1 MRLDR
6 FLCHATGLTRTQAQR
21 VIRAGDVRV
30 NGAVVTDPGQHVAGD
45 ARVELDQHPVE
56 QPRPRYYML
65 HKPAGVVS
73 ATRDREHTT
82 VIDLLDVPHP
92 ERLHVAGRLDADAT
106 GLVLISDDGEWSHHI
121 MSPRHDCP
129 KTYRLTL
136 AEPLTGKAKEH
147 LERGVFLKPQT
158 RRPWRAALD
167 SLPSSKNEKQRCR
180 PAAMERLSDSD
191 WRMTIT
197 EGKYHQVKRMIA
209 AAGNHVVKLHR
220 ERIGNLVLDPDLEPG
235 ESRELTPAEAAG
247 VVRSP

>member
-21 VIRAGDVRV
+21 AIRAGDVRLD
-30 NGAVVTDPGQHVAGD
+30 GAVVTDPGLHVADD
-45 ARVELDQHPVE
+45 ARVEIGRQPVE
-56 QPRPRYYML
+56 QPKPRYYML

-136 AEPLTGKAKEH
+136 AEPLAAKAREH
-147 LERGVFLKPQT
+147 LERGVFLK
-158 RRPWRAALD
+158 
-167 SLPSSKNEKQRCR
+167 NEKQRCR
-180 PAAMERLSDSD
+180 PATLERLSDTE

-209 AAGNHVVKLHR
+209 AVGNHVAKLHR
-220 ERIGNLVLDPDLEPG
+220 ERIGTLALDPELEPG
-235 ESRELTPAEAAG
+235 ESRELTSDEAAI
-247 VVRSP
+247 VVQPP

>member
-21 VIRAGDVRV
+21 VIRAGEVQV
-30 NGAVVTDPGQHVAGD
+30 NGETITDPGRHVADD
-45 ARVELDQHPVE
+45 ARVDINQQPVE
-56 QPRPRYYML
+56 QPKSRYYML

-129 KTYRLTL
+129 KAYRLTL
-136 AEPLTGKAKEH
+136 AEPLTAKAREH
-147 LERGVFLKPQT
+147 LERGVFLK
-158 RRPWRAALD
+158 
-167 SLPSSKNEKQRCR
+167 NEKQRCR
-180 PAAMERLSDSD
+180 PAVLEQLSATE
-191 WRMTIT
+191 WCMTIT
-197 EGKYHQVKRMIA
+197 EGKYHQVKRMVA
-209 AAGNHVVKLHR
+209 AVGNHVTKLHR
-220 ERIGNLVLDPDLEPG
+220 ERIGSLVLDPDLEPG
-235 ESRELTPAEAAG
+235 EARELTPEEAAT
-247 VVRSP
+247 VVAAP

>member
-6 FLCHATGLTRTQAQR
+6 FLSHATGLTRTQVQR

-30 NGAVVTDPGQHVAGD
+30 DGEAVTDPGRHVADD
-45 ARVELDQHPVE
+45 ARVEIDRQPVE
-56 QPRPRYYML
+56 QPRLRYYML
-65 HKPAGVVS
+65 HKPINVVS

-106 GLVLISDDGEWSHHI
+106 GLVLISDDGEWSHHV

-136 AEPLTGKAKEH
+136 ADPLTEKSRQH
-147 LERGVFLKPQT
+147 LERGVFL
-158 RRPWRAALD
+158 R
-167 SLPSSKNEKQRCR
+167 NEKQRCR
-180 PAAMERLSDSD
+180 PATLERINDRE
-191 WRMTIT
+191 WRITIT

-220 ERIGNLVLDPDLEPG
+220 ERIGGIALDPDLEPG
-235 ESRELTPAEAAG
+235 EARELTPAEVARL
-247 VVRSP
+247 VRP

>member
-6 FLCHATGLTRTQAQR
+6 FLAHATGLTRSQVQR
-21 VIRAGDVRV
+21 LIRTGDVRV
-30 NGAVVTDPGQHVAGD
+30 AGQPVSDPGRHVADGD
-45 ARVELDQHPVE
+45 RVELEGHPVE
-56 QPRPRYYML
+56 SPRPRYFML

-106 GLVLISDDGEWSHHI
+106 GLVLISDDGEWSHQV

-136 AEPLTGKAKEH
+136 AEPLTEKSRQH
-147 LERGVFLKPQT
+147 LERGVFL
-158 RRPWRAALD
+158 
-167 SLPSSKNEKQRCR
+167 KNEKQRCR
-180 PAAMERLSDSD
+180 PAALERLSDTD

-197 EGKYHQVKRMIA
+197 EGKYHQVKRMLA
-209 AAGNHVVKLHR
+209 AVGNHVTGLHR
-220 ERIGNLVLDPDLEPG
+220 ERIGDLVLDPGLEPG
-235 ESRELTPAEAAG
+235 EARELTPAEVATATG
-247 VVRSP
+247 F

>member
-21 VIRAGDVRV
+21 VIRAGEVRV
-30 NGAVVTDPGQHVAGD
+30 NGGVVIDPGQHVADD
-45 ARVELDQHPVE
+45 ARVEINQQPVE
-56 QPRPRYYML
+56 QPKPRYYML

-106 GLVLISDDGEWSHHI
+106 GLVLVSDDGEWSHHI

-136 AEPLTGKAKEH
+136 AEPLVAKAREH
-147 LERGVFLKPQT
+147 LERGVFLK
-158 RRPWRAALD
+158 
-167 SLPSSKNEKQRCR
+167 NEKQRCR
-180 PAAMERLSDSD
+180 PAVLERLSDTE

-220 ERIGNLVLDPDLEPG
+220 ERIGKLALDPDLEPG
-235 ESRELTPAEAAG
+235 EARELTPGEVAVAG
-247 VVRSP
+247 LS